1 MNYKHKAMLIAAMI
15 TTSYTATAQEVYENV
30 DQQGVVEFSD
40 QPSSGAKQIDVRPN
54 VVNIAPVRE
63 IDVSPPAADTRAAEA
78 PAGNDQPEI
87 IHTGTTDYYDDID
100 KRRRLK
106 KELIERREN
115 GGKIVQPPA
124 HTSPVREAVRQ
135 GAVHQGA
142 VRQGAG
148 RR

>member
-1 MNYKHKAMLIAAMI
+1 MNYKHKAMLIATMI

-54 VVNIAPVRE
+54 VVNVAPVRG
-63 IDVSPPAADTRAAEA
+63 IGASSPAADTAAAEV
-78 PAGNDQPEI
+78 PAGSAQPEI

-106 KELIERREN
+106 KELIERKDTGE
-115 GGKIVQPPA
+115 KIVQQPA
-124 HTSPVREAVRQ
+124 HRSPAREAVRQ
-135 GAVHQGA
+135 GAGH
-142 VRQGAG
+142 R
-148 RR
+148 